1 MFRSTKPSSI
11 SLQFPVRSLSTSRLL
26 RLAPCALRDRI
37 PPQSVKPTRNVANP
51 FRIRTSAKRACNS
64 FRIRT
69 SKTRD
74 LKPFRMNTYK
84 KPPGGGGPYLVCLE
98 RFLQ

>member
-11 SLQFPVRSLSTSRLL
+11 SLQFLVRPLSSNRLL
-26 RLAPCALRDRI
+26 RIAHCALRDRI
-37 PPQSVKPTRNVANP
+37 PPQTVKPHRNAANP

-69 SKTRD
+69 SKTQD

-84 KPPGGGGPYLVCLE
+84 KPPGGGGPLPRLP
-98 RFLQ
+98 